1 MKNYI
6 SQIKKLGKEG
16 FFHILLGGSLTKIIA
31 FMSSILIVR
40 LLSKD
45 EYAYLA
51 YADNIYSYV
60 LLLCGLGCSSAI
72 LKYCISENQNKNF
85 AYFKFAIKFGTIS
98 QIVIMIIIVAI
109 ITNVDI
115 AFPEAKGYIYSL
127 LFFPFL
133 YFWIGAIQSYM
144 RSLFKNKEFA
154 YSGIIQSG
162 VVLVCSVI
170 FVLIWG
176 SYGVVCARYIALIVV
191 AVYGIK
197 IIQKELRIQDRNAI
211 HLEKSEKKAFIG
223 LGLALLFANLFSMIM
238 PNNESFLINNILQQA
253 HITAEYK
260 VASLIPTQLPF
271 FTSAIVTYY
280 FPVFAKMENSSLIW
294 EKMKRVGFLTGG
306 LILGVTL
313 IGILVSP
320 IIIKIFY
327 GEQYNNIFTLM
338 TFLWIINA
346 INAGFR
352 MLPMNILPAIGYAK
366 FNLVVAFVS
375 CIIHFGIDYFLIT
388 YLGIRG
394 AVIAGG
400 FVYFFS
406 GIAYWGYLRYKLC
419 SSTTRN
425 VFH

>member
-1 MKNYI
+1 MKSYI
-6 SQIKKLGKEG
+6 SSIKKLGKEG

-60 LLLCGLGCSSAI
+60 LLICGLGCSSAI

-98 QIVIMIIIVAI
+98 QVMIMVIIGIIIS
-109 ITNVDI
+109 NVNI
-115 AFPEAKGYIYSL
+115 AFSESKKYIYSL
-127 LFFPFL
+127 LFYPFL

-154 YSGIIQSG
+154 YSGIIQSC
-162 VVLVCSVI
+162 VVLGCSVV
-170 FVLIWG
+170 FVLACG
-176 SYGVVCARYIALIVV
+176 GYGVVGARYIALIVV
-191 AVYGIK
+191 AIYGITVIK
-197 IIQKELRIQDRNAI
+197 REIGRQDQNVVC
-211 HLEKSEKKAFIG
+211 LEKSEKKAFVG

-238 PNNESFLINNILQQA
+238 PNNESFLINNILRQA
-253 HITAEYK
+253 NITAEYK

-280 FPVFAKMENSSLIW
+280 FPIFAKMKNNSMIW
-294 EKMKRVGFLTGG
+294 EKIKRVGLLTGG

-313 IGILVSP
+313 VGIVVSP

-366 FNLVVAFVS
+366 FNVVVAFIS
-375 CIIHFGIDYFLIT
+375 CIIHFIIDYFLIT
-388 YLGIRG
+388 YFGIKG

-400 FVYFFS
+400 IVYFCS
-406 GIAYWGYLRYKLC
+406 GVAYWRYLKYKLLL
-419 SSTTRN
+419 
-425 VFH
+425 